1 MVRKIRSKK
10 EINNY
15 IIIPNLIKCS
25 SIPAGAKLLYGDILS
40 MAKNTGFCYAS
51 NDYFKNQYSVHRNSI
66 INWVRCLKK
75 NNFIKVLYEKDMK
88 GKIQRKIY
96 PKIKIKQVNYD
107 TTRNKFKTK
116 VVI

>member
-1 MVRKIRSKK
+1 MAKK
-10 EINNY
+10 NKREINNY
-15 IIIPNLIKCS
+15 IIIPSIIKTS
-25 SIPAGAKLLYGDILS
+25 NIPAGAKLLYGDILS
-40 MAKNTGFCYAS
+40 MSKNTGFCYAS
-51 NDYFKNQYSVHRNSI
+51 NDYFKKEYLVHRNSI
-66 INWVRCLKK
+66 INWIRCLKK
-75 NNFIKVLYEKDMK
+75 NNFISVLYEKDMK

>member
-1 MVRKIRSKK
+1 MLKRKQQ
-10 EINNY
+10 INNY
-15 IIIPNLIKCS
+15 IIIPSIIKTS
-25 SIPAGAKLLYGDILS
+25 NIPAGAKLLYGDILS
-40 MAKNTGFCYAS
+40 MAKNTKITRVTIPLLEKS
-51 NDYFKNQYSVHRNSI
+51 SI
-66 INWVRCLKK
+66 FDAEQR
-75 NNFIKVLYEKDMK
+75 NNFINVLYEKDIK